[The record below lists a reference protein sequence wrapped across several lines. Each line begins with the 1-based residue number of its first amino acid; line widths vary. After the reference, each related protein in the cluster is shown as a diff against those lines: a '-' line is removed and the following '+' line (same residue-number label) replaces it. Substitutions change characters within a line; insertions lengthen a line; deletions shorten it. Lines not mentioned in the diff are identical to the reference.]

1 MTILLLIIIYLG
13 AGFLGGMFY
22 AFGKAFYEYKIKK

>member
-13 AGFLGGMFY
+13 AGFLGGMVY
-22 AFGKAFYEYKIKK
+22 AFCKAFYEHKIKK